1 MFKKSLLAGLLLS
14 ASCVSHAGLITQD
27 VSFGVQGSPSNVD
40 EVSPLTQVLSID
52 PFDTALGVLNSVS
65 INVFGQVDSEGSS
78 TNLSQPDEPGR
89 SEVDIFLTQD
99 WVVSS
104 AVADDFI
111 FESAS
116 FDPLV
121 SVQSSP
127 SGFTMIPNTDSA
139 TFNFDVTTGE
149 QSGFLANL
157 DLDAFLG
164 TAPIEFTFS
173 TDAQTI
179 IRNVVD
185 GGTGSFLTSFST
197 GSWGRIVAE
206 YNFTASSPAE
216 VSAPASVSLAALVVG
231 LVGYARRRRADKDK
245 A

>member
-1 MFKKSLLAGLLLS
+1 
-14 ASCVSHAGLITQD
+14 
-27 VSFGVQGSPSNVD
+27 
-40 EVSPLTQVLSID
+40 
-52 PFDTALGVLNSVS
+52 
-65 INVFGQVDSEGSS
+65 
-78 TNLSQPDEPGR
+78 
-89 SEVDIFLTQD
+89 
-99 WVVSS
+99 
-104 AVADDFI
+104 
-111 FESAS
+111 
-116 FDPLV
+116 
-121 SVQSSP
+121 
-127 SGFTMIPNTDSA
+127 MIPNTDSA